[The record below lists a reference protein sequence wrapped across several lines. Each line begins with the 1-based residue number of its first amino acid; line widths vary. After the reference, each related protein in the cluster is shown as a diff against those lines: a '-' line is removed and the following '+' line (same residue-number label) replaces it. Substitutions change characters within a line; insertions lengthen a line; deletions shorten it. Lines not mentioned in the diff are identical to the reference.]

1 MRKALPRTQSGEEAR
16 VPGKKAFTSFL
27 PQPTTWREVKAP
39 PGPPGTR
46 KNPDGSGKRLRA
58 GLQALGVKGIFRAI
72 SLSPPSSRCLP
83 FHQAGCVCIRP
94 VTEPS
99 LPLRLSGTLL
109 GQLWLSWGSLR
120 ISEPHS
126 VSFYPGPWLS
136 FMGSQRKKLTPP
148 AASHSPSHPIP
159 PRPPH
164 QYTEARHPGSV
175 TVWLWLANLRQNLA
189 FVASVSLL
197 EKREG

>member
-83 FHQAGCVCIRP
+83 SHQAGCVCTCP

-109 GQLWLSWGSLR
+109 GQLWLSRGSLR
-120 ISEPHS
+120 ISEPQRQLLPWALAQLHGISQKEAYPSRRKSQPFTPHS
-126 VSFYPGPWLS
+126 S
-136 FMGSQRKKLTPP
+136 RAPP
-148 AASHSPSHPIP
+148 PI
-159 PRPPH
+159 H
-164 QYTEARHPGSV
+164 
-175 TVWLWLANLRQNLA
+175 
-189 FVASVSLL
+189 
-197 EKREG
+197 